1 MSQRRQR
8 REAERL
14 QNKIKEKLTFLTE
27 RFVSKYMVYMLS
39 TNPHAISKTF
49 DTFDKEW
56 REFAGKTIK
65 SNPKIYSYPKRKEDI
80 LNAFTNFAKGMIE
93 NPESKIATSEEDNLD
108 NNQGIS

>member
-27 RFVSKYMVYMLS
+27 RFVSNYMTDMLS

-49 DTFDKEW
+49 DILDKEW

-65 SNPKIYSYPKRKEDI
+65 SNPKIYSYPKRKENIRYGYPMVPRSHAPDTPGHCGACQR
-80 LNAFTNFAKGMIE
+80 N
-93 NPESKIATSEEDNLD
+93 
-108 NNQGIS
+108 